1 MASFDHAASGV
12 ESDCSTKGTRI
23 HRLATLRGSATN
35 QNEIMKKETF
45 EAI

>member
-23 HRLATLRGSATN
+23 HRLATLRGTATN
-35 QNEIMKKETF
+35 QNEIMKKEIF
-45 EAI
+45 AAI